1 MGWVDFLDPPP
12 PAVHRPQEHNLSH
25 TVARPMLGIALAVLV
40 SLGSPLLAQ
49 SNLGTWAANIA
60 RSTYSPNTPPK
71 SQTLTISATGVT
83 VDVVAA
89 DGSTQHWVYGGS
101 YDGKPVPIT
110 GNPNADTATR
120 KRLSPTTTE
129 TTFTKGGKVTSVN
142 TSVVAADG
150 KTMTITAKGTTA
162 QGQPLLNVQL
172 YEKK

>member
-1 MGWVDFLDPPP
+1 MESRHLRSFVG
-12 PAVHRPQEHNLSH
+12 AVVSCL
-25 TVARPMLGIALAVLV
+25 VV
-40 SLGSPLLAQ
+40 SLGTPLLAQ
-49 SNLGTWAANIA
+49 SNMGTWTANIA
-60 RSTYSPNTPPK
+60 KSTYSPNTPPK
-71 SQTLTISATGVT
+71 SQSLTISATGVT

-89 DGSTQHWVYGGS
+89 DGSTQHWVYGGT
-101 YDGKPVPIT
+101 YDGKPVPVT

-142 TSVVAADG
+142 TAVVSADG